1 MEENIN
7 GRCLT
12 FIMSFI
18 TRTHVFF
25 LASLLFLFLF
35 LNTNAAIAASCPCC
49 GRTYGDPMPGD
60 EARVYQLR
68 REHEASCCR
77 KVSKPNDQKKPAI
90 DYEADVK
97 RRQEQLRLQQ
107 EAERREA
114 QRLERE
120 RKIKEAEAKQKEFEQ
135 NRQDVLNSMKG
146 TTVRKPGLKE
156 TDTTGNLDL
165 KNVGDAAKDNLKL
178 KELDENKTSSVISDK
193 KLKSKAKKV
202 QIGWQKALRCAM
214 EEIYA
219 RAESLGPAGVRF
231 SQDLRNEMTRVFN
244 EAGKPVKD
252 KNDVNIVNLNLD
264 RQVSI
269 GKGSAERQFIV
280 DVAVYSKGN
289 GNVDLDVQSY
299 FSGSAG
305 KKGKEE
311 NIQTIMVLNQD
322 GEIVMSENSAAV
334 NACLA
339 R

>member
-1 MEENIN
+1 MEENMN

-12 FIMSFI
+12 FIMSII

-25 LASLLFLFLF
+25 LVSLLFLFLF
-35 LNTNAAIAASCPCC
+35 LNTNVAIAASCPCC
-49 GRTYGDPMPGD
+49 GRTYGNPMPGD

-77 KVSKPNDQKKPAI
+77 KVSKPNDKKKPAI

-97 RRQEQLRLQQ
+97 RRQEELRLQQ

-114 QRLERE
+114 ECLERE
-120 RKIKEAEAKQKEFEQ
+120 RKIKEAETKQKEFEQ
-135 NRQDVLNSMKG
+135 NKQDVLDSMKG
-146 TTVRKPGLKE
+146 TTVHKPGLKE
-156 TDTTGNLDL
+156 TNATGNLDL

-178 KELDENKTSSVISDK
+178 KELDKNKTTSVNSDK
-193 KLKSKAKKV
+193 ELKSKAKKV
-202 QIGWQKALRCAM
+202 QKGWQKALSCAM

-231 SQDLRNEMTRVFN
+231 SQDLRNEMTRVSN

-299 FSGSAG
+299 FSGSTG
-305 KKGKEE
+305 KKIKEE
-311 NIQTIMVLNQD
+311 NIQSIMVINQD

-334 NACLA
+334 DACLA